1 MTLLELLQASRV
13 EEFNA
18 KRGQRAEIDLFAA
31 DLANLS
37 LVGVDLSGAN
47 LEKADL
53 SGSDLTEAN
62 LSKANLVGADL
73 TGAILDRCVAVRA
86 RMREIYLGEAS
97 AVAAEFSDADLT
109 EADLPGFKAPKAR
122 FLRARAKG
130 AVFTNATLHE
140 ADFTDARFH
149 DADLRGADL
158 DGAILRGAEFL
169 RANFGAAQMVGVDA
183 EGARFSGASF
193 KAANLTEGK
202 FIAADLS
209 ACDLSDA
216 TLEDANLERADLF
229 DVQADAAALAR
240 ARLPR
245 GFTAGVE
252 DDAEAPVELC
262 FESPMVALSEGHLAV
277 FWENPE
283 GEDEVTLR
291 IGVCAEGAEWDGRA
305 TVVQVQVDQVL
316 ARAVLPAPGGFI
328 CAIVVDKPGGAEL
341 LTVPLGLDGRLG
353 TPKGTRIGYAPSV
366 LPIFGV
372 DAEGSVL
379 LYGMGRQGMLSVHRW
394 DGVSLNEVMRAPS
407 STYRGFCG
415 RLDAVL
421 LSRGGTVAAVRSDG
435 IGKLITAPTGF
446 PGRLNAAV
454 RGDGDRVSL
463 AWTRREERG
472 LRVQRL
478 GVDTEPLRLDATLD
492 IGSLDL
498 VVVGDRHLL
507 LWTRESD
514 SSVPM
519 AAWLPG
525 GKPFRLTAPD
535 ADIESDTVQVVAS
548 LGPPRVVL
556 TGLGDEVVVLEVRET
571 DAREVGRFRQPLAP
585 KATKPPKKAP
595 KK

>member
-1 MTLLELLQASRV
+1 MTLLELLQAGRV

-31 DLANLS
+31 DLANLA

-73 TGAILDRCVAVRA
+73 TGAILDRCTAVRA

-97 AVAAEFSDADLT
+97 AVAGEFSDADLT
-109 EADLPGFKAPKAR
+109 EADLPGFKAPGAR

-140 ADFTDARFH
+140 ADFSEARLQ
-149 DADLRGADL
+149 DADLRGSDL
-158 DGAILRGAEFL
+158 EGAILRGGEFL
-169 RANFGAAQMVGVDA
+169 RANFGGAQMVGVDA

-209 ACDLSDA
+209 ACDLTDA
-216 TLEDANLERADLF
+216 TLDDANLERADLF
-229 DVQADAAALAR
+229 DVQADASALAR

-245 GFTAGVE
+245 GFAAA
-252 DDAEAPVELC
+252 DDAAGEAPIELC
-262 FESPMVALSEGHLAV
+262 FESPFVAISEGHVAV

-283 GEDEVTLR
+283 GEDEVSLR
-291 IGVCAEGAEWDGRA
+291 VGVCAEGAEWDGR
-305 TVVQVQVDQVL
+305 TTLVQVQVDQVL
-316 ARAVLPAPGGFI
+316 ARTVLPTPTGFV
-328 CAIVVDKPGGAEL
+328 CAVVVDKPGGAEL
-341 LTVPLGLDGRLG
+341 LTIPLGRDGRLG
-353 TPKGTRIGYAPSV
+353 TPKGIRLGYAPSV

-372 DAEGSVL
+372 EPDGSVL

-394 DGVSLNEVMRAPS
+394 DGTALSELMRAPS

-415 RLDAVL
+415 RLDPVL
-421 LSRGGTVAAVRSDG
+421 LSRGGTVAAVRPDG

-454 RGDGDRVSL
+454 RCDAERVSL

-472 LRVQRL
+472 LRVQLL
-478 GVDTEPLRLDATLD
+478 GVESEPVRLDATLD
-492 IGSLDL
+492 IGSVDL

-507 LWTRESD
+507 VWTREGD
-514 SSVPM
+514 TSVPM
-519 AAWLPG
+519 AVWLPG
-525 GKPFRLTAPD
+525 GKPFRLTAAD
-535 ADIESDTVQVVAS
+535 ADIESDTIQVVS
-548 LGPPRVVL
+548 TTGTPRVAL
-556 TGLGDEVVVLEVRET
+556 TGLGDEVVILEVRES
-571 DAREVGRFRQPLAP
+571 DAREVARFRQPLAP
-585 KATKPPKKAP
+585 KAAKPAKKAP